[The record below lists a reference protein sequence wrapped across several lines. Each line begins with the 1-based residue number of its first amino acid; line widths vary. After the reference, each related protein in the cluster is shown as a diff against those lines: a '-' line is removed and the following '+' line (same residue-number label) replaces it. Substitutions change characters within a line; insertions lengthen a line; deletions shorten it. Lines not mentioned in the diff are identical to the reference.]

1 MSVAT
6 KSRALIALM
15 KLRVV
20 ELLLVSTL
28 PAMVLAQGGI
38 PDLTLTL
45 ATLMGGTLAAG
56 SANAFNQVLEQDLDV
71 EMGRTQKRPLIVGEI
86 STLTAVIFASAIGI
100 LSLAIFWF
108 FTNLLATLLTLV
120 AIAFYVG
127 IYTAVL
133 KRRTPQNIVW
143 GGIAGCMPVFIGW
156 AAVSNSLS
164 WIAVALFFLIFFWT
178 PPHFWALAIKYRD
191 DYSKA
196 KVPMLPVV
204 AAANVVTR
212 QMFAHSIGMIAASL
226 ILGALAALP
235 IWYYFVAGGLGV
247 YFLLIVRKL
256 KSGSEE
262 EKSRIAEQIFHG
274 SISYLSVLSLVIV
287 FAVLL

>member
-1 MSVAT
+1 
-6 KSRALIALM
+6 
-15 KLRVV
+15 
-20 ELLLVSTL
+20 
-28 PAMVLAQGGI
+28 
-38 PDLTLTL
+38 
-45 ATLMGGTLAAG
+45 
-56 SANAFNQVLEQDLDV
+56 
-71 EMGRTQKRPLIVGEI
+71 
-86 STLTAVIFASAIGI
+86 
-100 LSLAIFWF
+100 
-108 FTNLLATLLTLV
+108 
-120 AIAFYVG
+120 
-127 IYTAVL
+127 
-133 KRRTPQNIVW
+133 
-143 GGIAGCMPVFIGW
+143 
-156 AAVSNSLS
+156 
-164 WIAVALFFLIFFWT
+164 
-178 PPHFWALAIKYRD
+178 WALAIKYRD

-235 IWYYFVAGGLGV
+235 IWYYFVAGGLGA